1 MDMKMR
7 TTIIAATGLT
17 LLMTAAAFGGET
29 CNVPEAE
36 WQPEQALRQ
45 KLEADGWKINRIK
58 IDEGCY
64 EVYGFDGDG
73 KRAETYFD
81 PKTFEVVKEG

>member
-1 MDMKMR
+1 MR

-17 LLMTAAAFGGET
+17 LLMTAAAFGSET

-36 WQPEQALRQ
+36 WQPELALRQ
-45 KLEADGWKINRIK
+45 KLEAEGWKINRVK

-73 KRAETYFD
+73 ERAETYFD